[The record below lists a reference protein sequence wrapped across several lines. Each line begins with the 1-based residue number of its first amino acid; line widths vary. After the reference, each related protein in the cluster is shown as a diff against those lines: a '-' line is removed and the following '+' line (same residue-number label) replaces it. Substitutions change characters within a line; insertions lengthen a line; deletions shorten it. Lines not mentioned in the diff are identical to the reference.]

1 MKTDLE
7 KVESVQYH
15 MDRIEEYLMDYRIA
29 ESQFKDQMS
38 NLGERML
45 REVDYIDR
53 FLSDKD
59 ICDKVCEDFLCKI
72 KEGKELVN
80 SFGAEC
86 MRIGSAN
93 K

>member
-15 MDRIEEYLMDYRIA
+15 MDRIKEYLMDYRIA
-29 ESQFKDQMS
+29 ESQFKDHMS
-38 NLGERML
+38 TLGERML

-59 ICDKVCEDFLCKI
+59 ICDKVCEDFLRKI
-72 KEGKELVN
+72 KEGKEFVN
-80 SFGAEC
+80 SLCAEC
-86 MRIGSAN
+86 MRIGRAN

>member
-15 MDRIEEYLMDYRIA
+15 MDRIAEYLRDYHIE
-29 ESQFKDQMS
+29 ESQFKDRLS
-38 NLGERML
+38 TLGDRML

-80 SFGAEC
+80 SFCAEC
-86 MRIGSAN
+86 MSFGRTD